1 MPICSQIYE
10 VCQFDELWYAVGFDD
25 SSETHYCLADKN
37 MNCKEYLGEDG
48 VENAGCYQSSLS
60 TDSTEILSCGDHH
73 LDVWGC
79 SGYDGCGKGQHWC
92 KYLEENTTRWVI
104 SRSRGVKGFPPA
116 PLKIQKF
123 KRYGPVKITHCA
135 LLNYFLMKYTRSC
148 FTTVL
153 IILTKNT
160 Q

>member
-1 MPICSQIYE
+1 M
-10 VCQFDELWYAVGFDD
+10 CQFDELWYAVGFDD

-37 MNCKEYLGEDG
+37 MNCKEYLAEDG

-104 SRSRGVKGFPPA
+104 LEIIFLVFS
-116 PLKIQKF
+116 F
-123 KRYGPVKITHCA
+123 KVNKPEQSTIT
-135 LLNYFLMKYTRSC
+135 
-148 FTTVL
+148 L
-153 IILTKNT
+153 IFQDLGA
-160 Q
+160 